1 MFFHFLSHHLW
12 LIPASGGAGVIGRY
26 LRLRIRQAHRV
37 IPPDPTTELL
47 RLHELHGYNAHSLVA
62 ISSGVRFWSCPE
74 TEGAISF
81 NEFGKVWLVPGEPL
95 ASPDSQAALTDR
107 FLRAASA
114 KGRTVGF
121 LPASARFAKHSKQLG
136 LRAVKI
142 GSAPYFDLA
151 TWSPRGDRAKKARAG
166 INQAFRAGIRVTKIT
181 SIDEK
186 LIRETDCLCKSWLTT
201 RRSPTKFA
209 WLFAVD
215 LFQHSERKK
224 YFTARDATGRL
235 VGFLAAS
242 PMPARQGWY
251 LEDVLRLPEAPN
263 GTADLLVVEA
273 LKSLKRDG
281 AKLATLGTAPMAME
295 GTFDSLVQCSPR
307 LSQVTR
313 VVATVFTIF
322 YNFDGV
328 RRFKAKFA
336 PSWWESEYVLIS
348 QNITAPPRV
357 IYAFVQAVVPAGA
370 SDLVTRYC
378 ARVWRQVTFA
388 KHRAPVSNSYGLP
401 QSLNS
406 ESCETNIDQVDLRSD
421 SESICTGNFV
431 SVGGLNLHYVSAGSG
446 PPVVLIHGN
455 PGSHQ
460 DYTMALVN
468 ELARSF
474 RVIAFDRPGHGW
486 SERDHS
492 FATTVEMQAT
502 LIRDALRKLSIRKP
516 ILVGHSW
523 GGSLALAAAVAYEDE
538 LSGIVLLAPAA
549 YPNVSLEWWS
559 LIPGIPVLGKV
570 IVHTLSP
577 LLGRAVVKVNLK
589 EAYHPQVVQENYAQQ
604 SAEMWTRPEQIRAY
618 AYDERTLRSSLK
630 SLSSRYSDL
639 QLPVV
644 IVTGSNDLVLEP
656 EKHAYPLHRTIK
668 GSQLVVLP
676 ETGHQLPQTCPDSV
690 IAAIETALRAADQR
704 ATNSTFVNLRQRIPS
719 SRAN

>member
-12 LIPASGGAGVIGRY
+12 LIPASGGAGVIGQY
-26 LRLRIRQAHRV
+26 IRLRIRQAHRV

-62 ISSGVRFWSCPE
+62 IASGVRLWSCPE
-74 TEGAISF
+74 TDGAISF

-95 ASPDSQAALTDR
+95 ASADSQAALTDR

-114 KGRTVGF
+114 KGRIVGF
-121 LPASARFAKHSKQLG
+121 LPVSERFAKHSNQLG

-166 INQAFRAGIRVTKIT
+166 INQAFRAGIRVTKVI

-186 LIRETDCLCKSWLTT
+186 LIRETDRLCKSWLTT

-235 VGFLAAS
+235 VGLLAAS
-242 PMPARQGWY
+242 PIPARQGWY

-281 AKLATLGTAPMAME
+281 ARLATLGTAPMARE

-307 LSQVTR
+307 LSHATR
-313 VVATVFTIF
+313 FVATVFTIF

-348 QNITAPPRV
+348 QDITAPPRV
-357 IYAFVQAVVPAGA
+357 LYAFVQAVVPAGA

-378 ARVWRQVTFA
+378 ARVWRQVTFT
-388 KHRAPVSNSYGLP
+388 KHRARLSNSYVPP
-401 QSLNS
+401 QSVNS
-406 ESCETNIDQVDLRSD
+406 SSSETNIDQVDARSD
-421 SESICTGNFV
+421 SESICTGHFV

-446 PPVVLIHGN
+446 RPVVLIHGN

-460 DYTMALVN
+460 DYTMALL
-468 ELARSF
+468 EKLARSF
-474 RVIAFDRPGHGW
+474 RVIAFDRPGHGC
-486 SERDHS
+486 SERDDS
-492 FATTVEMQAT
+492 FPTTVEMQAT
-502 LIRDALRKLSIRKP
+502 LIRAALTKLSIRKP

-559 LIPGIPVLGKV
+559 LVPGIPVLGKL
-570 IVHTLSP
+570 IVQTLTP

-589 EAYHPQVVQENYAQQ
+589 EAYHPQAVPENYAQQ

-644 IVTGSNDLVLEP
+644 IVTGSHDLLLEP
-656 EKHAYPLHRTIK
+656 EKHAYPLHRMIK
-668 GSQLVVLP
+668 GSELVVLP
-676 ETGHQLPQTCPDSV
+676 ETGHQLPQTSPDSV
-690 IAAIETALRAADQR
+690 IDAIETAWRVADQR
-704 ATNSTFVNLRQRIPS
+704 ATSSTLADSRQRIPS

>member
-26 LRLRIRQAHRV
+26 IQLRIRQAHRL

-47 RLHELHGYNAHSLVA
+47 RLHELHGYNAHSLVGIA
-62 ISSGVRFWSCPE
+62 SGVRFWSSPE
-74 TEGAISF
+74 TDGAINF

-95 ASPDSQAALTDR
+95 AGPDSQAALTDR
-107 FLRAASA
+107 FLRLASA
-114 KGRTVGF
+114 KGRTVAF
-121 LPASARFAKHSKQLG
+121 FPASERFAKHSNQLG
-136 LRAVKI
+136 LRVVKI

-166 INQAFRAGIRVTKIT
+166 TNQAFRAGIRVTKVI

-186 LIRETDCLCKSWLTT
+186 LISEANRLCKSWLTT
-201 RRSPTKFA
+201 RRSPTKFG
-209 WLFAVD
+209 WLFSVD

-242 PMPARQGWY
+242 PIPARQGWY
-251 LEDVLRLPEAPN
+251 LEDILRLPQAPN

-295 GTFDSLVQCSPR
+295 GTFDSLIKCSPR

-313 VVATVFTIF
+313 LVATVFTIF

-388 KHRAPVSNSYGLP
+388 KHQDRVSRSNRPPL
-401 QSLNS
+401 SLNS
-406 ESCETNIDQVDLRSD
+406 KSSETNVDQVDLRSD
-421 SESICTGNFV
+421 SESIYPGHFV

-460 DYTMALVN
+460 DYTMALLDK
-468 ELARSF
+468 LARSF
-474 RVIAFDRPGHGW
+474 RVIAFDRPGHGC
-486 SERDHS
+486 SERDDS

-502 LIRDALRKLSIRKP
+502 LIRDALTKLSIRKP

-549 YPNVSLEWWS
+549 YPNVRLEWWS
-559 LIPGIPVLGKV
+559 LIPAIPVLGKF
-570 IVHTLSP
+570 IVHTLTP
-577 LLGRAVVKVNLK
+577 LIGRAVVKINLK
-589 EAYHPQVVQENYAQQ
+589 EAYHPQAVQENYAQPA
-604 SAEMWTRPEQIRAY
+604 AEMWTRPKQIRAY
-618 AYDERTLRSSLK
+618 ADDERTLRSSLRI
-630 SLSSRYSDL
+630 LSSRYSDL

-644 IVTGSNDLVLEP
+644 IVTGSDDLLLEP

-668 GSQLVVLP
+668 GSELVVLP

-690 IAAIETALRAADQR
+690 IDAIKTAWRGADQR
-704 ATNSTFVNLRQRIPS
+704 ARSSTFLDSRQGIPS

>member
-26 LRLRIRQAHRV
+26 IQLRIRQAHRV
-37 IPPDPTTELL
+37 IPPDPTTTLL

-62 ISSGVRFWSCPE
+62 IASGVRLWSCPE
-74 TEGAISF
+74 TDGAISF

-95 ASPDSQAALTDR
+95 ASADSQAALTDR

-121 LPASARFAKHSKQLG
+121 LPASERFAKHSNQLG

-151 TWSPRGDRAKKARAG
+151 TWSPRGDRAKKVRAG
-166 INQAFRAGIRVTKIT
+166 INHAFRAGIRVTKVLN
-181 SIDEK
+181 IDEK

-201 RRSPTKFA
+201 RRSPTKFG

-242 PMPARQGWY
+242 PIPAREGWY
-251 LEDVLRLPEAPN
+251 LEDVLRLPEAPS

-281 AKLATLGTAPMAME
+281 AKLATLGTAPMARE
-295 GTFDSLVQCSPR
+295 GTFDSLVQCSSK
-307 LSQVTR
+307 LSRVTR
-313 VVATVFTIF
+313 FVATVFTIF
-322 YNFDGV
+322 YNFEGV

-357 IYAFVQAVVPAGA
+357 ICAFVKAVVPAGA

-378 ARVWRQVTFA
+378 ARVWRQVTFV
-388 KHRAPVSNSYGLP
+388 KHRAHVSNSYGP
-401 QSLNS
+401 RQPLNYKLS
-406 ESCETNIDQVDLRSD
+406 ETNIDQVDLCSD
-421 SESICTGNFV
+421 SESICPGHFV
-431 SVGGLNLHYVSAGSG
+431 SVGGLNLYYVSAGSG
-446 PPVVLIHGN
+446 RPVVLIHGN

-460 DYTMALVN
+460 DYTMALFDK
-468 ELARSF
+468 LSRSF

-486 SERDHS
+486 SERDDS
-492 FATTVEMQAT
+492 FATTVETQAT
-502 LIRDALRKLSIRKP
+502 LIREALTKLSIRKP

-559 LIPGIPVLGKV
+559 LIPGIPVLGKFF
-570 IVHTLSP
+570 VHTLTP
-577 LLGRAVVKVNLK
+577 LIGRAVVKVNLK
-589 EAYHPQVVQENYAQQ
+589 EAYYPQAVQENYAQQ
-604 SAEMWTRPEQIRAY
+604 SAEMWIRQEQIRAY

-630 SLSSRYSDL
+630 ILSSRYSDL

-644 IVTGSNDLVLEP
+644 IVTGSDDLLLEP

-668 GSQLVVLP
+668 CSELVVLP

-690 IAAIETALRAADQR
+690 IDAIETAWRLADQR
-704 ATNSTFVNLRQRIPS
+704 ARNSVSIQTEAHAGLPRR
-719 SRAN
+719 

>member
-12 LIPASGGAGVIGRY
+12 LLPASGGAGVIGRY
-26 LRLRIRQAHRV
+26 LQLRIRLAHSL
-37 IPPDPTTELL
+37 IQPDPTTELL

-62 ISSGVRFWSCPE
+62 IASGVRLWSSPE
-74 TEGAISF
+74 TDGAISF

-95 ASPDSQAALTDR
+95 ASPDSQVALTDR
-107 FLRAASA
+107 FLRAARA

-121 LPASARFAKHSKQLG
+121 LPVSERFAKHSKQLG

-166 INQAFRAGIRVTKIT
+166 INHAFRAGVRVTKVN

-186 LIRETDCLCKSWLTT
+186 LIRETERLCKSWLTT
-201 RRSPTKFA
+201 RRSPTKLG
-209 WLFAVD
+209 WLFTID

-224 YFTARDATGRL
+224 YFTAHDATGRL

-242 PMPARQGWY
+242 PIPARQGWY
-251 LEDVLRLPEAPN
+251 LEDVLRLPDAPT

-281 AKLATLGTAPMAME
+281 AKLATLGTAPMALE
-295 GTFDSLVQCSPR
+295 GTIDSLVQCSPK

-313 VVATVFTIF
+313 FVAAVFTIF

-348 QNITAPPRV
+348 ENTTAPPRV

-378 ARVWRQVTFA
+378 VRVWRQVTFA
-388 KHRAPVSNSYGLP
+388 KQRARVSNSP
-401 QSLNS
+401 QSLTPRSN
-406 ESCETNIDQVDLRSD
+406 ETNIDQVDVRSD
-421 SESICTGNFV
+421 FV
-431 SVGGLNLHYVSAGSG
+431 SVDGLNLHYISAGSG
-446 PPVVLIHGN
+446 RPVVLIHGN

-460 DYTMALVN
+460 DYTMAL
-468 ELARSF
+468 LDKLSRSF
-474 RVIAFDRPGHGW
+474 RVIAFDRPGHGC
-486 SERDHS
+486 SERDDS
-492 FATTVEMQAT
+492 YATTVEMQAT
-502 LIRDALRKLSIRKP
+502 MIRAALTKLSIRKP

-549 YPNVSLEWWS
+549 YPNVSREWWS
-559 LIPGIPVLGKV
+559 LVPGIPVLGKF
-570 IVHTLSP
+570 IVHTLTP

-589 EAYHPQVVQENYAQQ
+589 EAYHPQAVQENYAQQ

-618 AYDERTLRSSLK
+618 ADDERTLRSSLK
-630 SLSSRYSDL
+630 ILSSRYSDL

-644 IVTGSNDLVLEP
+644 IVTGSGDLVLEP
-656 EKHAYPLHRTIK
+656 EKHAYPLHRAIN
-668 GSQLVVLP
+668 GSELIVLP

-690 IAAIETALRAADQR
+690 IDAIETAWRAADQR
-704 ATNSTFVNLRQRIPS
+704 ARSSTVVDSRHLSSLRRT
-719 SRAN
+719 